1 MDSRKYEDL
10 ICRLE
15 KCEEECRTAKYV
27 SVVTIATTA
36 LIIATVLILVG
47 VL

>member
-36 LIIATVLILVG
+36 LLVAAVMMFLG